1 MTDKQESN
9 ATEEISREE
18 LVQEIK
24 EMNRRWYQKT
34 WLFVLSLVL
43 GSATFIGGFFVD
55 FESVWQSAVQSI
67 VFLIAAG
74 FFALVFSYLF
84 NVTWLY
90 ALKKKSVR
98 EYKLSFLLQIFSIL
112 AFIPNLV
119 LISIRYTSHFIL
131 TDVRAALF
139 YTSDK
144 FAGNGAFIDR
154 YLWDYQF
161 IGKKNWFHYF
171 IGTTDTQT
179 FITII
184 VIIAIV
190 MVILGITAYF
200 TFKKIKG
207 TFDIKKHLKYLL
219 ELFLMFYYGAMVLWL
234 LFKNLISSEKINV
247 KKSIYLKKFKET
259 IIFILIPILFLGVFF
274 AVYLLLNYSFVFIFD
289 VPWPLFF

>member
-90 ALKKKSVR
+90 ALKKKS
-98 EYKLSFLLQIFSIL
+98 
-112 AFIPNLV
+112 
-119 LISIRYTSHFIL
+119 
-131 TDVRAALF
+131 
-139 YTSDK
+139 
-144 FAGNGAFIDR
+144 
-154 YLWDYQF
+154 
-161 IGKKNWFHYF
+161 
-171 IGTTDTQT
+171 
-179 FITII
+179 
-184 VIIAIV
+184 
-190 MVILGITAYF
+190 
-200 TFKKIKG
+200 
-207 TFDIKKHLKYLL
+207 
-219 ELFLMFYYGAMVLWL
+219 
-234 LFKNLISSEKINV
+234 
-247 KKSIYLKKFKET
+247 
-259 IIFILIPILFLGVFF
+259 
-274 AVYLLLNYSFVFIFD
+274 
-289 VPWPLFF
+289 